1 MKLSSPLLEDAVQAF
16 SSLPG
21 IGRRTA
27 IRLVLHLLRTDA
39 DATERLVGPLAKM
52 RSQIRF
58 CSQCQYVTEAEI
70 CEICSDLRRDRSL
83 ICVVESIRDVMAI
96 ENTAQFRGLFHV
108 LGGLISPLDGIGPDE
123 LNIEPL
129 MARLDG
135 VAEVIM
141 AVSPTHEGETT
152 IYYLGRLLAERNIK
166 VSIIARGV
174 AFGGELEYADEVTL
188 GRSIASRQPY
198 ATDPLK

>member
-27 IRLVLHLLRTDA
+27 IRLVLHLLRNDV

-52 RSQIRF
+52 RSQIKF
-58 CSQCQYVTEAEI
+58 CQQCKYVSEAEI
-70 CEICSDLRRDRSL
+70 CEICSDPRRDRSL

-123 LNIEPL
+123 LYIEAL
-129 MARLDG
+129 LERLEG
-135 VAEVIM
+135 VSEIIM

-152 IYYLGRLLAERNIK
+152 IYYLGRLLAERGIK
-166 VSIIARGV
+166 VSVIARGV
-174 AFGGELEYADEVTL
+174 AFGGELEYTDEVTL
-188 GRSIASRQPY
+188 GRSIATRQPY
-198 ATDPLK
+198 TLNLE